1 MASSCPVE
9 TLSRGHDEGVTTFIA
24 LLRAVNVGGKNP
36 VSMAKLRSVLESCGY
51 TDVTTYIQSGNIVFD
66 GKERTAAAVLPKIEA
81 AIAREFGLTVGV
93 VMRTAK
99 ELTAAI
105 EANPFLRRVPDRTK
119 LHVAFLNQAP
129 DRARLETLDPARFAP
144 DEFAVGRREV
154 YLHCPDGLGRSKLAV
169 ALGTKLGPGPAT
181 VRNWNTVTKLAA
193 LAAR

>member
-1 MASSCPVE
+1 
-9 TLSRGHDEGVTTFIA
+9 VTTFIA

-36 VSMAKLRSVLESCGY
+36 VSMTKLRSVLESSGY

-81 AIAREFGLTVGV
+81 AIALEFGLTIDV

-105 EANPFLRRVPDRTK
+105 EANPFLRRASDRTK

-129 DRARLETLDPARFAP
+129 DRARLETLDAARFAP
-144 DEFAVGRREV
+144 DEFAVGAREV
-154 YLHCPDGLGRSKLAV
+154 YLHCPDGLGRSKLAA